1 MIALEILSAAPGLSV
16 QDVGRP
22 GYRRFGVSVS
32 GALDQRALALAN
44 ALVGNPQGAA
54 AVEIPLAGATFRA
67 VGGPVLV
74 AALGPGVVLDVEG
87 NRVGARSLQV
97 PEGVRI
103 TVGAPRGGV
112 CGYLAVAGGIRR
124 APDLGSRSFHMR
136 SCIGGPAIGAKTLLP
151 CATLPPGAYEQAL
164 ELDWRPPPGPIR
176 FVSGPQEER
185 FTPEALA
192 AFRKDP
198 FTVSPR
204 SDRMGY
210 RLWGPRLAHANGHDI
225 VSEGVLPGS
234 IQVPGDGQPIVLMRD
249 CQTTGGYPKIGTVI
263 SADLDRLAQCPSGTV
278 VRFTPV
284 TREEAIAAAHAEATE
299 LARLIAAVRPASRS
313 DGSTW
318 LLSQNLIGGAV
329 TGSDL

>member
-1 MIALEILSAAPGLSV
+1 MTALEILSAAPGLSV
-16 QDVGRP
+16 QDAGRP

-32 GALDQRALALAN
+32 GALDLRALALAN

-54 AVEIPLAGATFRA
+54 AVEILLAGAAFRA
-67 VGGPVLV
+67 MGGPVLV
-74 AALGPGVVLDVEG
+74 AALGPGMILDAG
-87 NRVGARSLQV
+87 AGPVGARSLLV
-97 PEGVRI
+97 AEGVRI
-103 TVGAPRGGV
+103 AVGGPQGGV
-112 CGYLAVAGGIRR
+112 CGYLAVAGGIRS

-136 SCIGGPAIGAKTLLP
+136 SCIGGPAIGAGTLLP
-151 CATLPPGAYEQAL
+151 CAALPPAAQERAL
-164 ELDWRPPPGPIR
+164 DADWRPSPGPIR
-176 FVSGPQEER
+176 FVPGPQEER

-192 AFRKDP
+192 AFRTRS

-204 SDRMGY
+204 SDRMAY
-210 RLWGPRLAHANGHDI
+210 RLSGPRLAHAHGHDI

-263 SADLDRLAQCPSGTV
+263 SADLDRLAQCPPGTV

-284 TREEAIAAAHAEATE
+284 TREVAIAAACAGAAD
-299 LARLIAAVRPASRS
+299 LARLIAAVGGAPRAHDSA
-313 DGSTW
+313 W

-329 TGSDL
+329 TGSEP